1 MQHLFPKVSH
11 DFPLP
16 HVHQGTTLGNAC
28 LGLSA
33 WGKGRTLNITVGC
46 SSLWDHRGGM
56 KWTEKQNYADIRAA
70 LEAHDMDRIREM
82 FQPDTESVPG
92 MPSRPSL
99 IPLGRISVELDSE
112 LEHVDL
118 NLADGLVSVFLKHS
132 AEPLELR
139 ISMKDKGAFAF
150 RSSHLKT
157 VRAVPSYDLAP
168 VLKEISFAEPER
180 FENGF
185 TQPMPADAPYSL
197 SFERDGSTVFC
208 RFRREEPARP
218 VPAWGSWKQRTRR
231 TGKHSGTR

>member
-112 LEHVDL
+112 LERVDL

-168 VLKEISFAEPER
+168 VL
-180 FENGF
+180 
-185 TQPMPADAPYSL
+185 
-197 SFERDGSTVFC
+197 
-208 RFRREEPARP
+208 
-218 VPAWGSWKQRTRR
+218 
-231 TGKHSGTR
+231 